1 MSNNVFII
9 KVNLFCLSWIN
20 WFWVYKI
27 QCFLT
32 EAIIKWLK
40 KLMFLQLKQSLLLNE
55 DSPLSEEV
63 LGYSGPS
70 LRRLYTWVREPMWH
84 FQILAD
90 ICRVCVRQRGGAVIS
105 AAYTFSYHGDPRAQE
120 ISTKILTAVS
130 FISYHSWFVVLGFQI
145 NLHVHNTRFM

>member
-1 MSNNVFII
+1 M
-9 KVNLFCLSWIN
+9 
-20 WFWVYKI
+20 
-27 QCFLT
+27 
-32 EAIIKWLK
+32 
-40 KLMFLQLKQSLLLNE
+40 QLKQSLLVNE

-90 ICRVCVRQRGGAVIS
+90 ICRVCVRQRGGAVVS

-130 FISYHSWFVVLGFQI
+130 SKVCNGWAFINNKLKHLCFIIFLNTTNFI
-145 NLHVHNTRFM
+145 NVPVYVCLQ